1 MISGIKSPVMTEL
14 RRAERRQV
22 SESGKII
29 LLNCSFDVI
38 DCLIRNMSSRGAC
51 LEVPSQ
57 YDIPSTFA
65 LIIGAGNPIA
75 CKVAWRQATRIGVR
89 FG

>member
-1 MISGIKSPVMTEL
+1 MTEL
-14 RRAERRQV
+14 RRVERRRV

-29 LLNCSFDVI
+29 LLNCDFDVI
-38 DCLIRNMSSRGAC
+38 DCTVANLSSAGAC
-51 LEVPSQ
+51 LEVQSQ
-57 YDIPSTFA
+57 EDIPNAFA
-65 LIIGAGNPIA
+65 LIIGAGKPIA